1 MKNNYSIAERNRIVE
16 EHLWCID
23 RVIRKNRSLM
33 RAARLDYDDV
43 YQQLSIRLIRAVAGF
58 DPQKGKLKQHIF
70 AQLRFELLNCK
81 RPYRMFGMTGLPADY
96 RGKKSSRSRIT
107 WNDTAERS
115 PMASS
120 CRREMDVQSVMETVS
135 TSCCKNNNIQWRTY
149 RYEHSFDAG

>member
-1 MKNNYSIAERNRIVE
+1 MKKQRKHCNNCHYSYYRTEGQRGKRQHCNNPNYNSAAYS
-16 EHLWCID
+16 
-23 RVIRKNRSLM
+23 RKMLM
-33 RAARLDYDDV
+33 EACPQTTAA
-43 YQQLSIRLIRAVAGF
+43 
-58 DPQKGKLKQHIF
+58 
-70 AQLRFELLNCK
+70 
-81 RPYRMFGMTGLPADY
+81 
-96 RGKKSSRSRIT
+96 KKSSRSRIT

>member
-70 AQLRFELLNCK
+70 AQLRFELLIPYVWYD
-81 RPYRMFGMTGLPADY
+81 RPARRLPRQKNHLDRGLL
-96 RGKKSSRSRIT
+96 GTTQRSGAR
-107 WNDTAERS
+107 WLLPVGVRWMCS
-115 PMASS
+115 
-120 CRREMDVQSVMETVS
+120 Q
-135 TSCCKNNNIQWRTY
+135 
-149 RYEHSFDAG
+149 